1 MLTEKTLI
9 LLNNVRFYAY
19 HGVLPQ
25 ERKVGA
31 WFSVSL
37 KIDYPF
43 EQTIESDDLAHTL
56 SYESVFEVVEREMA
70 VPSNLLEHVAGRVL
84 EELFKAFP
92 RIRWAEVAIKKDNP
106 PLRGDTCGAE
116 IVMSAKNEKC

>member
-43 EQTIESDDLAHTL
+43 EQAVESDDLAHTL
-56 SYESVFEVVEREMA
+56 SYESVFEVVKREMA

-84 EELFKAFP
+84 GELFKAFP
-92 RIRWAEVAIKKDNP
+92 HIRWAEVAIKKDNP
-106 PLRGDTCGAE
+106 PLRGDTSGAE